1 MRMELQRKVKRVRV
15 RVRTQRDVVRDV
27 VRDVMLS
34 ANECGAWLTL
44 AELGAMTRYPETSIS
59 AQLRH
64 LKKPQFGNCELE
76 KMPRMRAGVDLGD
89 GHGVEWEYRLTR
101 RRRVV
106 RARTRL
112 ARVAAASA
120 LEKPASELTAATPE
134 VCAVPQ
140 RC

>member
-1 MRMELQRKVKRVRV
+1 MRTERQRKVKGMR

-27 VRDVMLS
+27 KLS

-44 AELGAMTRYPETSIS
+44 AELGAMTCHPETSIS

-64 LKKPQFGNCELE
+64 LKKPQFGNYELE
-76 KMPRMRAGVDLGD
+76 KQPRAGLGAELAD

-106 RARTRL
+106 RARV
-112 ARVAAASA
+112 RVTAAVPVSA
-120 LEKPASELTAATPE
+120 LEKPESGMTAAPSNFRATSAI
-134 VCAVPQ
+134 C
-140 RC
+140 

>member
-1 MRMELQRKVKRVRV
+1 MRRDRQRKVKRLR
-15 RVRTQRDVVRDV
+15 RVRTQRDV

-64 LKKPQFGNCELE
+64 LKKPQFGNYELE
-76 KMPRMRAGVDLGD
+76 KMPRMGAGVDLGD

-106 RARTRL
+106 RKRVSV

-120 LEKPASELTAATPE
+120 LEKSESGLSFAASDISSAATI
-134 VCAVPQ
+134 C
-140 RC
+140 

>member
-1 MRMELQRKVKRVRV
+1 MRMERQRKVKRVR
-15 RVRTQRDVVRDV
+15 TQRDV

-64 LKKPQFGNCELE
+64 LKKPQFGNFEME
-76 KMPRMRAGVDLGD
+76 KRPRAGLGAELAN
-89 GHGVEWEYRLTR
+89 GHGVEWEYRVTR

-106 RARTRL
+106 LRRVS
-112 ARVAAASA
+112 VAAQV
-120 LEKPASELTAATPE
+120 SELSPDISSAAT
-134 VCAVPQ
+134 VC
-140 RC
+140 

>member
-1 MRMELQRKVKRVRV
+1 MRKERQRNVKRVR
-15 RVRTQRDVVRDV
+15 TQRDV

-64 LKKPQFGNCELE
+64 LKKPQFGNYELE
-76 KMPRMRAGVDLGD
+76 KMPRTRAGVDLDD

-101 RRRVV
+101 RRRV
-106 RARTRL
+106 ARKRVSM
-112 ARVAAASA
+112 ARVVALSA
-120 LEKPASELTAATPE
+120 LQKPESELTAAAPD
-134 VCAVPQ
+134 VCVAPAI
-140 RC
+140 C

>member
-1 MRMELQRKVKRVRV
+1 MRMERQRKAKRVRVRV
-15 RVRTQRDVVRDV
+15 RVRTQRDV

-64 LKKPQFGNCELE
+64 LKKPQFGNFEME
-76 KMPRMRAGVDLGD
+76 KRPRAGLGAELAN
-89 GHGVEWEYRLTR
+89 GHGVEWEYRVTR

-106 RARTRL
+106 LRRVS
-112 ARVAAASA
+112 VAAQVSGLSA
-120 LEKPASELTAATPE
+120 DSSSVST
-134 VCAVPQ
+134 VC
-140 RC
+140 

>member
-1 MRMELQRKVKRVRV
+1 MRMERQRKVKPMR
-15 RVRTQRDVVRDV
+15 RVRTQRDV

-64 LKKPQFGNCELE
+64 LKKPQFGNFEME
-76 KMPRMRAGVDLGD
+76 KRPRAGAELTG

-106 RARTRL
+106 RK
-112 ARVAAASA
+112 RVSVAKMAAASA
-120 LEKPASELTAATPE
+120 LEKPESGLTTAPD
-134 VCAVPQ
+134 VCAAPAI
-140 RC
+140 C

>member
-1 MRMELQRKVKRVRV
+1 MRMERQRKVKRVRV

-64 LKKPQFGNCELE
+64 LKKPQFGNFEME
-76 KMPRMRAGVDLGD
+76 KRPRAGLGANLAN
-89 GHGVEWEYRLTR
+89 GHGVEWEYRVTR

-106 RARTRL
+106 RAR
-112 ARVAAASA
+112 ARVAKAAAASA
-120 LEKPASELTAATPE
+120 LEKSESALTISAPD
-134 VCAVPQ
+134 VCAAPAI
-140 RC
+140 C

>member
-1 MRMELQRKVKRVRV
+1 MRMERQRKVKRVRV
-15 RVRTQRDVVRDV
+15 RVRTERDV

-64 LKKPQFGNCELE
+64 LKKPQFGNYELE
-76 KMPRMRAGVDLGD
+76 KMPRTRAGVDLDD
-89 GHGVEWEYRLTR
+89 GHGVEWEYRVTR

-106 RARTRL
+106 LRRVS
-112 ARVAAASA
+112 VAAQV
-120 LEKPASELTAATPE
+120 SELSPDISSAQNSDRENYPIDRRGYA
-134 VCAVPQ
+134 
-140 RC
+140 

>member
-1 MRMELQRKVKRVRV
+1 MRMGRQRKVKTVRV
-15 RVRTQRDVVRDV
+15 RVRTQRDV

-64 LKKPQFGNCELE
+64 LKKPQFGNYELE

-101 RRRVV
+101 RRRLVLRRV
-106 RARTRL
+106 SV

-120 LEKPASELTAATPE
+120 LEKPESGLSLAASDISSAATI
-134 VCAVPQ
+134 C
-140 RC
+140 

>member
-1 MRMELQRKVKRVRV
+1 MRMERQRKVKTVRV
-15 RVRTQRDVVRDV
+15 RVRTQRDV

-64 LKKPQFGNCELE
+64 LKKPQFGNYELE

-101 RRRVV
+101 RRRLVRKRVGVV
-106 RARTRL
+106 
-112 ARVAAASA
+112 RVAAASA
-120 LEKPASELTAATPE
+120 LEKPESGLSLAASDISSAATI
-134 VCAVPQ
+134 C
-140 RC
+140 

>member
-1 MRMELQRKVKRVRV
+1 MRMERQRKVKRVRV
-15 RVRTQRDVVRDV
+15 RTQRDV

-44 AELGAMTRYPETSIS
+44 AELGAMTRYLETSIS

-64 LKKPQFGNCELE
+64 LKKPKFGNYELE
-76 KMPRMRAGVDLGD
+76 KRPRTRAGGDLDD

-106 RARTRL
+106 QKRVSV

-120 LEKPASELTAATPE
+120 LEKSENELTAAAPD
-134 VCAVPQ
+134 VCAAPAS
-140 RC
+140 C

>member
-1 MRMELQRKVKRVRV
+1 MRKERQRKVKRVRV
-15 RVRTQRDVVRDV
+15 RVRTQRDV

-64 LKKPQFGNCELE
+64 LKKPQFGNYELE

-106 RARTRL
+106 RAR
-112 ARVAAASA
+112 ARVVRAAAASA
-120 LEKPASELTAATPE
+120 LEKPESGLTTAAPD
-134 VCAVPQ
+134 VCAAPAI
-140 RC
+140 C

>member
-1 MRMELQRKVKRVRV
+1 MRMERQRKVKRVRV

-27 VRDVMLS
+27 MLS
-34 ANECGAWLTL
+34 ANECGAWLTM

-64 LKKPQFGNCELE
+64 LKKPQFGNYELE
-76 KMPRMRAGVDLGD
+76 KMPRTRAGGDLGD

-106 RARTRL
+106 RAR
-112 ARVAAASA
+112 ARVARVAVASA
-120 LEKPASELTAATPE
+120 LEKPESELTAAAPD
-134 VCAVPQ
+134 VWAAPAIC
-140 RC
+140 